1 MASPKGFSQI
11 IPQRPMVVM
20 GMDNLSEILR
30 TITEEMHKSLSART
44 VICDPITVE
53 GKTIV
58 PLVSVGMGFGAGAGM
73 GKEKGSPGE
82 GAGGGLGIKPV
93 AVIVI
98 DQHGVRVERLADR
111 RHSLVEH
118 LAEALPAISESLHKR
133 KETHVAIEKP

>member
-1 MASPKGFSQI
+1 
-11 IPQRPMVVM
+11 MVVM
-20 GMDNLSEILR
+20 EMDNLSEILR

-73 GKEKGSPGE
+73 GEEKGSPGE
-82 GAGGGLGIKPV
+82 GARGGAGGGLGIKPV

-118 LAEALPAISESLHKR
+118 LAEALPAISESLQKR
-133 KETHVAIEKP
+133 KETHVAIKEP